1 MENIEKK
8 RHWLKAKR
16 HFVITPLIVVAG
28 ALAGFL
34 LGQSAYDKAV
44 IKGHLAAVD
53 VVDLLEKARQAHRD
67 RDYSSSREYLE
78 SARKSLEAAPQS
90 KETTA
95 YVSVLVDLCAAE
107 LLKDSPSDAEVK
119 RARAMAEKAWKLSEG
134 MEEALRAT
142 VARQMAIVE
151 LYSGQPD
158 KCSEWLKTAMELGGR
173 IKDPEIQQETIKN
186 IQAWKARLPQKK

>member
-53 VVDLLEKARQAHRD
+53 VVDLLEKARQAH
-67 RDYSSSREYLE
+67 
-78 SARKSLEAAPQS
+78 
-90 KETTA
+90 
-95 YVSVLVDLCAAE
+95 
-107 LLKDSPSDAEVK
+107 
-119 RARAMAEKAWKLSEG
+119 
-134 MEEALRAT
+134 
-142 VARQMAIVE
+142 
-151 LYSGQPD
+151 
-158 KCSEWLKTAMELGGR
+158 
-173 IKDPEIQQETIKN
+173 
-186 IQAWKARLPQKK
+186 